1 MNKNSLL
8 LIVLVMLMGGRQATA
23 QLANGS
29 FRMGVIATPKVNR
42 IDFEAPDLGEN
53 RTKLGYNLEFSLFYQ
68 QSNRI
73 GVGIGAKLS
82 VDQFDIKD
90 YSPRLGCDFD
100 VITGTADAYSSWF
113 ADELTSTYL
122 GIPISFRYH
131 WPTSKRAFFAK
142 LGYEYLF
149 HLSSDVNTV
158 LWSCGTGTLLT
169 NNTLR
174 EVNPN
179 GSKLSLGFGLMPKL
193 NANGKLRLVIEPELA
208 YWLTSIY
215 EEDRLSD
222 SIINNIRPWDA
233 GLRIGIL
240 F

>member
-1 MNKNSLL
+1 MNRNIGLVLLFWALLNSTQVIAQVEVGELYFG
-8 LIVLVMLMGGRQATA
+8 LV
-23 QLANGS
+23 
-29 FRMGVIATPKVNR
+29 ATPKLSWP
-42 IDFEAPDLGEN
+42 DFEVAELGESS
-53 RTKLGYNLEFSLFYQ
+53 KEMGGNLELSLFYQ
-68 QSNRI
+68 QSERI

-82 VDQFDIKD
+82 IDQFNIKD

-100 VITGTADAYSSWF
+100 IFTGTADPYSSWF

-131 WPTSKRAFFAK
+131 WPASKRAFFAK

-149 HLSSDVNTV
+149 HLGSDVNTV

-174 EVNPN
+174 EINPN

-193 NANGKLRLVIEPELA
+193 NPNSKLRLIIEPELA
-208 YWLTSIY
+208 YWLTTIY

-222 SIINNIRPWDA
+222 SIINNIQPWDA